1 MNTGQTEKEQPN
13 MIKED
18 FIKLFSENP
27 NADEVLEEINRLYDE
42 ETRLTNDFAEA
53 DSERNK
59 WKTEAENANKRYRE
73 RFLSG
78 APVPKEPDPGA
89 DPIDALF
96 KDE

>member
-1 MNTGQTEKEQPN
+1 MNIGQTERNHK
-13 MIKED
+13 MIKEE

-27 NADEVLEEINRLYDE
+27 NSDEVLEEINRLYDE

-53 DSERNK
+53 DSDRIK
-59 WKTEAENANKRYRE
+59 WKNEAENANKRYRE

-78 APVPKEPDPGA
+78 TVVPKEPEPGQ